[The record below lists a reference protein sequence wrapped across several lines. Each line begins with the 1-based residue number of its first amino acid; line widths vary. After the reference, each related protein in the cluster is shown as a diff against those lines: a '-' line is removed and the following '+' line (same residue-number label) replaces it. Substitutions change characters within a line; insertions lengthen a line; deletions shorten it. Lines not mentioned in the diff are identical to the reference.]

1 METKYITPEVFT
13 LVDNEV
19 YDGVPIAKRVR
30 EAMDYDILEV
40 VQYGKEFWF
49 ERISNHT
56 IPRYVR
62 QYLAKLIS
70 KRMHI
75 KFNEEVS
82 E

>member
-1 METKYITPEVFT
+1 MHKYITPEVFT

-30 EAMDYDILEV
+30 EAMDYDILQV
-40 VQYGKEFWF
+40 VQDDKEFWL
-49 ERISNHT
+49 ERVSTHT
-56 IPRYVR
+56 IPKYVR
-62 QYLAKLIS
+62 EYLAKLIS
-70 KRMHI
+70 KHMNI

>member
-1 METKYITPEVFT
+1 MHKYITPEVFK

-30 EAMDYDILEV
+30 KVMDYDILQV
-40 VQYGKEFWF
+40 VQDGNEFWL

-56 IPRYVR
+56 IPKYVR

-70 KRMHI
+70 KRMGI